1 MPQANGVAESSSA
14 EDVTV
19 QRNMNLNEPEPT
31 FCIGDA
37 KETDMEAQPAAIVVK
52 SEEELEDELEASRP
66 FGHSHVLKEKRKLA
80 LTLTAVR

>member
-1 MPQANGVAESSSA
+1 
-14 EDVTV
+14 
-19 QRNMNLNEPEPT
+19 
-31 FCIGDA
+31 
-37 KETDMEAQPAAIVVK
+37 MEAQPAAIVVK